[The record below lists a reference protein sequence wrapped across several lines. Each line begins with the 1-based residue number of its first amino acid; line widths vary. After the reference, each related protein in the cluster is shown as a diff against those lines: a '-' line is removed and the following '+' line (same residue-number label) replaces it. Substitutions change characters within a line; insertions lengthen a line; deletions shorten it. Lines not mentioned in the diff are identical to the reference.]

1 METFACVFKNLRK
14 GLGFRFTFLPSS
26 KTLNYIQWK
35 TNSMAPNTEEI
46 VRLKTNLQI
55 WRPGEITSGTD
66 ISIDVI

>member
-1 METFACVFKNLRK
+1 MYSKI
-14 GLGFRFTFLPSS
+14 LGRDLDLDFTFLPSS